1 MRLTISRTTDSL
13 DELTR
18 ADGANPPRLGPEPAG
33 VFVAEQEGLGSAAA
47 IGILRGSKQSDLPAR
62 GHGALEVAEANQD
75 PQRGHERRDVPSCE
89 GAFRGTSGPHC
100 HPVIGLG
107 GVVKAKEERPH
118 DLRHIKRVVERSEH
132 VGGDALCHD
141 SLA

>member
-75 PQRGHERRDVPSCE
+75 PQRGHPAARARSAVRRVHIVIRSSDS
-89 GAFRGTSGPHC
+89 GTS
-100 HPVIGLG
+100 
-107 GVVKAKEERPH
+107 
-118 DLRHIKRVVERSEH
+118 
-132 VGGDALCHD
+132 
-141 SLA
+141 